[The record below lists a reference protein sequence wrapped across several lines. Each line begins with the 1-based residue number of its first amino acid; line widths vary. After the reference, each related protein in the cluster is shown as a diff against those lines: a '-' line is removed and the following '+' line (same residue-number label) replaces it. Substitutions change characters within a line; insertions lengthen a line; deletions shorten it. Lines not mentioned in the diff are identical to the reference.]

1 MIIKGI
7 NSLHLQSTKLL
18 KNTIMQEEIEL
29 YLEECEEKM
38 QKTAHHLAE
47 ALTHIR
53 AGKAS
58 TKLLD
63 GVMVEYYGSSTP
75 LSQVSNLSTP
85 DAKTIAIQPWEK
97 GLMTE
102 IEKAIMN
109 ANLGFNPENNGET
122 IRINI
127 PALTGERR
135 IALTKQV
142 KQEGEDA
149 KVSLRSIR
157 REINEGFKAMKKD
170 GLSEDLE
177 KDCNASVQKITDSFT
192 KKIEALVVEKEQEI
206 LTV

>member
-1 MIIKGI
+1 
-7 NSLHLQSTKLL
+7 
-18 KNTIMQEEIEL
+18 MQEEIGL

-38 QKTAHHLAE
+38 QKTTSYLAE

-63 GVMVEYYGSSTP
+63 GVMVEYYGALTP
-75 LSQVSNLSTP
+75 LAQVSNLSTP

-97 GLMTE
+97 PLISA

-135 IALTKQV
+135 VALTKQV

-157 REINEGFKAMKKD
+157 RDINETFKTMKKE

-177 KDCNASVQKITDSFT
+177 KDAEASVQKITDTYT
-192 KKIEALVVEKEQEI
+192 KKIEVLVEEKEQEI
-206 LTV
+206 MTV

>member
-1 MIIKGI
+1 
-7 NSLHLQSTKLL
+7 
-18 KNTIMQEEIEL
+18 MQEEIAL

-38 QKTAHHLAE
+38 EKSVAHLAD

-63 GVMVEYYGSSTP
+63 SVMVDYYGSSTP
-75 LSQVSNLSTP
+75 LAQVSNLSTP

-97 GLMTE
+97 GLITE
-102 IEKAIMN
+102 IEKAILN
-109 ANLGFNPENNGET
+109 SNLGFNPDNNGET

-135 IALTKQV
+135 VVLGKQV

-157 REINEGFKAMKKD
+157 RDINEAFKTMKKD

-177 KDCNASVQKITDSFT
+177 KDAQASVQKFTDIYS
-192 KKIEALVVEKEQEI
+192 KKIDVLVVEKEQEI

>member
-1 MIIKGI
+1 
-7 NSLHLQSTKLL
+7 
-18 KNTIMQEEIEL
+18 MQEEIDL

-38 QKTAHHLAE
+38 QKAANHLAE

-63 GVMVEYYGSSTP
+63 GVMVEYYGSLTP
-75 LSQVSNLSTP
+75 LAQVSNLSTP

-97 GLMTE
+97 PLIPE

-109 ANLGFNPENNGET
+109 SNLGFNPENNGET

-135 IALTKQV
+135 VELTKQV

-149 KVSLRSIR
+149 KVSIRSVR
-157 REINEGFKAMKKD
+157 RDINDAFKSMKKE

-177 KDCNASVQKITDSFT
+177 KDAEASVQTITDKYS
-192 KKIEALVVEKEQEI
+192 KKIDQLVADKEEEI

>member
-1 MIIKGI
+1 
-7 NSLHLQSTKLL
+7 
-18 KNTIMQEEIEL
+18 MQEEIQL
-29 YLEECEEKM
+29 YLEECDEKM
-38 QKTAHHLAE
+38 QKATNHLAE

-63 GVMVEYYGSSTP
+63 GVMVEYYGSLTP

-97 GLMTE
+97 PLIGA

-122 IRINI
+122 VRINI
-127 PALTGERR
+127 PALTEERR
-135 IALTKQV
+135 RDLSKQV
-142 KQEGEDA
+142 KQEGEDS
-149 KVSLRSIR
+149 KVVLRSVR
-157 REINEGFKAMKKD
+157 RDINEAFKAMKKD

-177 KDCNASVQKITDSFT
+177 KDAQAEVQKITDTFV
-192 KKIEALVVEKEQEI
+192 KKIDALIAEKEQEI
-206 LTV
+206 MTV

>member
-1 MIIKGI
+1 
-7 NSLHLQSTKLL
+7 
-18 KNTIMQEEIEL
+18 MQEEIDL

-38 QKTAHHLAE
+38 QKTTSHLAE

-63 GVMVEYYGSSTP
+63 GVMVEYYGSLTP
-75 LSQVSNLSTP
+75 LAQVSNLSTP
-85 DAKTIAIQPWEK
+85 DAKTIAIQAWEK
-97 GLMTE
+97 QLIPE
-102 IEKAIMN
+102 IEKAILN

-122 IRINI
+122 VRINI

-135 IALTKQV
+135 IELSKQV
-142 KQEGEDA
+142 KQVGEDA

-157 REINEGFKAMKKD
+157 REINDGLKALKKD

-177 KDCNASVQKITDSFT
+177 KDAEGSVQKITDNYA
-192 KKIEALVVEKEQEI
+192 KKIDALVEEKEQEI

>member
-1 MIIKGI
+1 
-7 NSLHLQSTKLL
+7 
-18 KNTIMQEEIEL
+18 MQEEIDL

-38 QKTAHHLAE
+38 QKTTSHLAE

-63 GVMVEYYGSSTP
+63 GVMVEYYGALTP
-75 LSQVSNLSTP
+75 LAQVSNLSTP

-97 GLMTE
+97 PLISA

-122 IRINI
+122 VRINI

-135 IALTKQV
+135 VLLTKQV

-157 REINEGFKAMKKD
+157 RDIIDTFKTMQKD
-170 GLSEDLE
+170 GLSEDSE
-177 KDCNASVQKITDSFT
+177 KDAEASVQGITVTYS
-192 KKIEALVVEKEQEI
+192 KKIDALVEAKEQEI